1 LVFKLIKSKRF
12 IYFRDYTTINLDLLP
27 PYKGKGQFK
36 VVAEPGKELIV
47 MFKMKPGQMAGS
59 FSLPI
64 PRMSLLY

>member
-1 LVFKLIKSKRF
+1 M
-12 IYFRDYTTINLDLLP
+12 INLELLA

-47 MFKMKPGQMAGS
+47 MFKMKPGQMSGS

-64 PRMSLLY
+64 PKMSLLY